1 MKTQQ
6 NNSEEES
13 SCIICGDKLYFYS
26 IGKCN
31 HKEICYYCTIKNR
44 SFYDDKKC
52 PLCNTNLS
60 LVFISPLSEE
70 KSFEDLSKI
79 DLSSYYK
86 WEEDSKDCGIYFTDI
101 SSYEEA
107 IQLNAYKCPIEYCV
121 KNEPFETY
129 EDLVNHLFLNHQ
141 KFFCKVC
148 IKDGKKFISEQKVYD
163 KNEIKE
169 HNLYGDLEEDIP
181 PHHFCPFCRE
191 LFYDDEML
199 FKHMSSSH
207 FLCDICKSMDKKILF
222 YSALPNLIEHNKLYH
237 YCCPFKECKDVLY
250 IAFGTKK
257 KLIEHFDTKHNQKD
271 NKINEQ
277 MAEKNMPKIFEDPTF
292 YDISLQKDEFNFNDY
307 IQKVNKRCIQYRESK
322 LKINDNEN
330 KNDDGIEIIYTNTP
344 QNNYQ
349 KDDYNYSN
357 NNQGKN
363 KERNN
368 NYIRGRGRG
377 RGRGRKFRG
386 NYNLSLQTLKQDFN
400 KYEDNNNTDS
410 DEEEEE
416 YSRQNYIISISNFLE
431 LIKKYIIERISQKK
445 ISPKEINLPKETQ
458 YQIIMV
464 IDKMNDYEKI
474 LELVNIQIFG
484 LDWDKINKLK
494 EYLKHTESIKEL
506 ELFNEFDS
514 LSVKNV
520 LVLYKYLIIS
530 YKKISGEFYKL
541 EMEQIEEDLYNN
553 FFPET
558 KKETKNKK
566 NNGYQSYSS
575 FSLNQNLKDPI
586 NKKEKKDKK
595 HNKNKFKW
603 NQKIIPG
610 LNDFAQKKPKK
621 KINKEEEMKKNF
633 DKFIKE
639 CKEEDEKLEK
649 EKEKNKE
656 KDFKDNKDVPIK
668 KNNKSKLA
676 MLIGSNDNKT
686 KNNNKKKVQT
696 KGEFKLS
703 AFNMDE
709 DFPPLK

>member
-1 MKTQQ
+1 MENQKNT
-6 NNSEEES
+6 SEEES
-13 SCIICGDKLYFYS
+13 ICVICGDKLSFYS

-52 PLCNTNLS
+52 PLCNSNLS
-60 LVFISPLSEE
+60 LVFISPISEQ
-70 KSFEDLSKI
+70 KTFEELSKN

-86 WEEDSKDCGIYFTDI
+86 WEDNSDCGVYFTDI

-121 KNEPFETY
+121 KSEPFETY
-129 EDLVNHLFLNHQ
+129 EELAKHLLLNHQ
-141 KFFCKVC
+141 KFYCKVC

-163 KNEIKE
+163 KSEIKE
-169 HNLYGDLEEDIP
+169 HNLYGDIEEDIP

-191 LFYDDEML
+191 LFYNDEML
-199 FKHMSSSH
+199 YKHMSSSH
-207 FLCDICKSMDKKILF
+207 FLCDICKSTDKKNLF

-237 YCCPFKECKDVLY
+237 YCCPFKECKEVLY
-250 IAFGTKK
+250 IAFGSKK
-257 KLIEHFDTKHNQKD
+257 KLIEHFETKHNQKV

-277 MAEKNMPKIFEDPTF
+277 MADENMPKIFEDPTF
-292 YDISLQKDEFNFNDY
+292 FDVSLQKDEFNFNDY

-322 LKINDNEN
+322 LKLNNNEENNEN
-330 KNDDGIEIIYTNTP
+330 KNEDGIEIIYTNSH
-344 QNNYQ
+344 Q
-349 KDDYNYSN
+349 KEEHNYSKN
-357 NNQGKN
+357 YHEKN

-368 NYIRGRGRG
+368 NYRGRGRG
-377 RGRGRKFRG
+377 RGRGRRFRG
-386 NYNLSLQTLKQDFN
+386 NYNLSLQELKQDFN
-400 KYEDNNNTDS
+400 KYEEDNKSNEE
-410 DEEEEE
+410 EEEEE
-416 YSRQNYIISISNFLE
+416 YSRQNYIISINNFLE
-431 LIKKYIIERISQKK
+431 FIKKYIIERINQKK

-458 YQIIMV
+458 FQIIMV
-464 IDKMNDYEKI
+464 IDKMNDYDKI

-494 EYLKHTESIKEL
+494 EYLKHTDTIKEH
-506 ELFNEFDS
+506 ELFAEFDS
-514 LSVKNV
+514 LSIKNV
-520 LVLYKYLIIS
+520 LVLYKYLITS
-530 YKKISGEFYKL
+530 YKKISGAYYKL
-541 EMEQIEEDLYNN
+541 EMEQIEEDLSHN
-553 FFPET
+553 FFSEQ

-566 NNGYQSYSS
+566 SNGYNSYSS
-575 FSLNQNLKDPI
+575 FSLNQNLNDTK
-586 NKKEKKDKK
+586 NKKDKK

-603 NQKIIPG
+603 NQKNIPG
-610 LNDFAQKKPKK
+610 LTDIEQKKPKTK
-621 KINKEEEMKKNF
+621 KSKEEEMKKNF

-656 KDFKDNKDVPIK
+656 KDNKEEPIK

-676 MLIGSNDNKT
+676 MLIGDNKT
-686 KNNNKKKVQT
+686 KNNTKKKAQT